1 MRLFF
6 RHFCPLLTAKK
17 CGQSLLTVVRCLLT
31 KKTNKYEITLRT
43 WLQW

>member
-6 RHFCPLLTAKK
+6 RHFCPKLTAKLK
-17 CGQSLLTVVRCLLT
+17 IVDKVCCLLT